1 MLRVRIQWPYL
12 LAILS
17 MSLIANAAG
26 PGIRGA
32 ASNIQPGQVG
42 IDWYTTWETGLA
54 EAKRSGRPIMF
65 MAAATQ
71 CSGVSRVF

>member
-1 MLRVRIQWPYL
+1 MPKLREQFLCLFMMLAAA
-12 LAILS
+12 LAE
-17 MSLIANAAG
+17 AAG

-32 ASNIQPGQVG
+32 ESKVEPGQVG
-42 IDWYTTWETGLA
+42 IDWYTTWDTGLA

-71 CSGVSRVF
+71 CSGVSGVF

>member
-1 MLRVRIQWPYL
+1 MPKRFHFLCAL
-12 LAILS
+12 SILCAGIS
-17 MSLIANAAG
+17 ATAAG

-32 ASNIQPGQVG
+32 ESKIEPGQIG

-71 CSGVSRVF
+71 CSGVSGVF